1 MELKIHRKNS
11 AIIMTSRI
19 RLARNLAHSHFA
31 NAASPEELSSIFE
44 KCASALSKVSKFRGG
59 RLVKMS
65 EISEFGKGILV
76 EERHA
81 TRELVGASDSAGVY
95 ISKDGATSAMINEE
109 DHLRIQSVADGQR
122 LSSIW
127 RTVNAVDDAVEANLE
142 YAYSD
147 KFGYLTACPTNVG
160 TGMRASVMMHLPAL
174 VMAGQME
181 KIVRGLN
188 QLGMVVRGAN
198 GEGSEPCG
206 AFFQLSNQQTL
217 GISEGDIIKK
227 IAKFADKLV
236 EFETNARLKMLQEN
250 PIVLVDKTE
259 RAIALLRHCKLV
271 DTAEAVALLS
281 NIRLAAD
288 MGFCKS
294 PAALI
299 EDIDRVIL
307 DIQPSHLQQ
316 KFNIRESEPSERDA
330 VRAAYLNDFASFLP
344 RFKIA

>member
-44 KCASALSKVSKFRGG
+44 KCASALSKVPKFRGG

-174 VMAGQME
+174 VS
-181 KIVRGLN
+181 GLN

-294 PAALI
+294 PARII

-316 KFNIRESEPSERDA
+316 KFNIRESEPAERDA